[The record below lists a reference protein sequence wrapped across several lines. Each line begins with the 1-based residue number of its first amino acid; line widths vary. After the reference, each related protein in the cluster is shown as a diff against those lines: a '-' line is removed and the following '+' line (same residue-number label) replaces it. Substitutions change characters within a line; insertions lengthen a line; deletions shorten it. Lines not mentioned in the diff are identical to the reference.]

1 MERGKDEKVYSLIK
15 FKHKHTF
22 FVINLWKIVSI
33 QIEDFFAGQGDKP
46 AHEQLSIWGSYNLVV
61 KYLKYQ
67 KGEVVTSEKIL
78 AKGFSRVFTPS
89 PDYFSEEV
97 AKLKR
102 NLTCEAEYNYR
113 TTPVSLF
120 LFPLWSK
127 IKFIPYKVTIIVQ
140 GKINA
145 VPLTG
150 FPEKTVKTN
159 ADSIPAEN
167 ISMEVPVTRSV
178 ETLEKEALLKGAAG
192 GLASRGEKPVVGDFF
207 PSERVE
213 RTEESL
219 GAQKEQKRRQE
230 DLAAREK
237 QKIATGIPVPN
248 KKYYNTYRLF
258 YDHFYRDQQ
267 AGESKKNKTK

>member
-1 MERGKDEKVYSLIK
+1 MERGKDGKVYSLIK

-46 AHEQLSIWGSYNLVV
+46 SHEQLSIWGSYNLVV

-78 AKGFSRVFTPS
+78 SKGFSRVFTPS

-97 AKLKR
+97 TKLKR

-140 GKINA
+140 G
-145 VPLTG
+145 
-150 FPEKTVKTN
+150 
-159 ADSIPAEN
+159 
-167 ISMEVPVTRSV
+167 R
-178 ETLEKEALLKGAAG
+178 
-192 GLASRGEKPVVGDFF
+192 
-207 PSERVE
+207 
-213 RTEESL
+213 
-219 GAQKEQKRRQE
+219 
-230 DLAAREK
+230 
-237 QKIATGIPVPN
+237 
-248 KKYYNTYRLF
+248 
-258 YDHFYRDQQ
+258 
-267 AGESKKNKTK
+267 